1 MSEYY
6 LKIIYFS
13 KNSRYLPLCII
24 DIILQY
30 LPSYKYKDDI
40 KKGNYIKNGL
50 WYKRIIS
57 RSIMDI
63 SRDQLSY
70 FDWYKIFHYKDYHM
84 LIKFENQN
92 VQELLKTKSIEEIN
106 KIHMEN
112 LENCHLKNHM
122 SFRF

>member
-1 MSEYY
+1 
-6 LKIIYFS
+6 
-13 KNSRYLPLCII
+13 
-24 DIILQY
+24 
-30 LPSYKYKDDI
+30 
-40 KKGNYIKNGL
+40 
-50 WYKRIIS
+50 
-57 RSIMDI
+57 MDI
-63 SRDQLSY
+63 RRDQLSY

-92 VQELLKTKSIEEIN
+92 VLELLKTKSIEEIN